1 VSVCAWPLALER
13 LVLGLL
19 VVRPSIPATECC
31 SSPGCGPDLCSSTP
45 AELTLV
51 RLALPLC
58 RSSSMPVLSPPIH
71 VALMPLCP
79 FSPMC
84 VVPMSPLS
92 KVASLLPVVSYSAA
106 PASSSLV
113 CLRFVLCFCLAIPPK
128 LGWQVLD
135 SFPWMALFLCGVHP
149 PSRLPPLG
157 GRAVCVLSTCI
168 LWVEA
173 PRSLASRDPSSGL
186 PPPAE
191 QVDGIDKRGNQIFK
205 LYWLDAV

>member
-1 VSVCAWPLALER
+1 
-13 LVLGLL
+13 VLGLP
-19 VVRPSIPATECC
+19 VVRPSIPATERC
-31 SSPGCGPDLCSSTP
+31 SSLGCDPDLCSSTP
-45 AELTLV
+45 TELALV

-58 RSSSMPVLSPPIH
+58 RSSPMPVSLPPIH
-71 VALMPLCP
+71 VALVLLSP

-84 VVPMSPLS
+84 VVPMSLLS

-113 CLRFVLCFCLAIPPK
+113 CLRFVLCFCLAVPPK
-128 LGWQVLD
+128 PGWQVLD
-135 SFPWMALFLCGVHP
+135 SFPWMALFSVRCP
-149 PSRLPPLG
+149 PYIEASSPGG

-173 PRSLASRDPSSGL
+173 PRSLASRDPSFGL

-191 QVDGIDKRGNQIFK
+191 QVDDIDKRGNQIFK
-205 LYWLDAV
+205 LDWLDAV